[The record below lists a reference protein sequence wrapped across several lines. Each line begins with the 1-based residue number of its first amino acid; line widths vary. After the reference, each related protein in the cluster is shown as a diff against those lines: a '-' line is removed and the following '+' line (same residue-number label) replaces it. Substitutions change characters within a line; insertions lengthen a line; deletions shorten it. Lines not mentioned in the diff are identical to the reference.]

1 MPPRAIILN
10 MFYTGLGIARSL
22 GEHGIPVI
30 GLTSHKGIYGNFT
43 RYARVLHC
51 PDSREQPDEL
61 LAFLLRL
68 ADETGGGVI
77 FPTRDD
83 DVLFLERFRQ
93 QLEGRFKL
101 ALPQSSALQ
110 ASLDKW
116 ETYQWARK
124 TSIPTPAC
132 WVVSSKEELE
142 RIAPEIPLPCVLKPI
157 SAHVWRKGT
166 NWRIV
171 GSRKAI
177 PVASKEELFAE
188 YDTISQ
194 AEGRILIQEMVSGT
208 EDCLRIAACYM
219 DRDSNFVAGFTA
231 QKLLQ
236 VPVGFG
242 TGCIV
247 QAQDFPELKPIAV
260 ALLRAI
266 RFTGIAEVEFK
277 WDSHSGEY
285 KLIEINPRPWDQHR
299 LGNACG
305 VDLIHIAY
313 CSYAGLPLPPVTDQR
328 SGAKWVDEDTLFLRL
343 LKSCWRRDGQLR
355 SLLRLASGK
364 RIYGIWSAADPLP
377 LFAFIVLRFG
387 PDLFTSVARYLGSVA
402 GRLISR
408 RPAGKR
414 GLLYDNYLQK
424 PNCKP

>member
-1 MPPRAIILN
+1 
-10 MFYTGLGIARSL
+10 
-22 GEHGIPVI
+22 VI

-43 RYARVLHC
+43 RYAEVRHC
-51 PDSREQPDEL
+51 PDSREQPDAL

-68 ADETGGGVI
+68 GDEIEGGVI

-93 QLEGRFKL
+93 QLERRFIL

-124 TSIPTPAC
+124 AGVPTPGC
-132 WVVSSKEELE
+132 WVVSSKEELQ
-142 RIAPEIPLPCVLKPI
+142 RIAPELPLPCVLKPI
-157 SAHVWRKGT
+157 SAHLWRKGA

-177 PVASKEELFAE
+177 PVTSKEELLAE
-188 YDTISQ
+188 YDTIAQ
-194 AEGRILIQEMVSGT
+194 ADGRVLVQEMVSGS

-247 QAQDFPELKPIAV
+247 QAQDFPELRPIAV
-260 ALLRAI
+260 ALLQAI

-277 WDSHSGEY
+277 WDSRSGEY

-299 LGNACG
+299 LGSACG

-313 CSYAGLPLPPVTDQR
+313 CSYVGLPLPSVSKQS
-328 SGAKWVDEDTLFLRL
+328 SGAKWIAEDTFLMRL

-355 SLLRLASGK
+355 PLLRLASGK
-364 RIYGIWSAADPLP
+364 RIYGIWAAADPLP
-377 LFAFIVLRFG
+377 LFAFVALRFG
-387 PDLFTSVARYLGSVA
+387 PDLFTSVVRYLGSMA
-402 GRLISR
+402 GRLIGR
-408 RPAGKR
+408 RIAGKK
-414 GLLYDNYLQK
+414 GLLYENYFQK